1 MIRQNKMLSPE
12 EKYMRL
18 AIEVAKQSQAD
29 GDYPV
34 GALVVLNGEVIAQ
47 SGTRIVRDTDATAH
61 AEVTVIREA
70 CKKLNMIKLTDCILY
85 TTHEPCAMCAG
96 AAVWAQMKGIVYGAT
111 MTDMNKQR
119 SESGSR
125 KALDIPAS
133 EVVVRG
139 EPILE
144 IAGPLL
150 REECKALL
158 YL

>member
-1 MIRQNKMLSPE
+1 
-12 EKYMRL
+12 MRI
-18 AIEVAKQSQAD
+18 AIDEAKQSKAQ

-34 GALVVLNGEVIAQ
+34 GALIILNGEVIAQ
-47 SGTRIVRDTDATAH
+47 GSPRIKRDTDATAH
-61 AEVTVIREA
+61 AEIVVIRDA
-70 CKKLNMIKLTDCILY
+70 CQKLNTTKLTGCILY

-96 AAVWAQMKGIVYGAT
+96 AAVWAQMEGIVYGAT
-111 MTDMNKQR
+111 MPDMNEQR
-119 SESGSR
+119 LKTGSR

-139 EPILE
+139 EPIIE
-144 IAGPLL
+144 IAGPFL

>member
-1 MIRQNKMLSPE
+1 MITAE

-18 AIEVAKQSQAD
+18 AIEEAKQAKAD
-29 GDYPV
+29 GDYSI
-34 GALVVLNGEVIAQ
+34 GALVVLNGEVIAK
-47 SGTRIVRDTDATAH
+47 SGTRIRRDTDATAH
-61 AEVTVIREA
+61 AEVTAIREA
-70 CKKLNMIKLTDCILY
+70 CKKLNTIKLTDCILY

-96 AAVWAQMKGIVYGAT
+96 AAVWAQMKGIVFGAT
-111 MTDMNKQR
+111 MADMNEQR
-119 SESGSR
+119 AKTGSR

-133 EVVVRG
+133 EVVTRG